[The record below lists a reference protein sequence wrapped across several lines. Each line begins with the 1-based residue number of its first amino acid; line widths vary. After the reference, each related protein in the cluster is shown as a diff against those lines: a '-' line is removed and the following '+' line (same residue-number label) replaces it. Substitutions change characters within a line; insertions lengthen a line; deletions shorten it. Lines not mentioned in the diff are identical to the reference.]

1 MVGCDGHNECS
12 AQATPSGA
20 GKHALALAR
29 LRLIAGA
36 AGWRDDSLPGT
47 VTPPCRSPRRAKP
60 ALRTAYPSPTV
71 SRTDSTAGHPP
82 DGGGPFCG
90 ERIAPAGMTPATPSG
105 VPDEPSGAYGGRCG
119 GPAPSDMR
127 QSAAAGGRD

>member
-20 GKHALALAR
+20 GKHALALAS

-47 VTPPCRSPRRAKP
+47 VTPPCETGPPPGIPLTHRIPHRQHGRA
-60 ALRTAYPSPTV
+60 TT
-71 SRTDSTAGHPP
+71 
-82 DGGGPFCG
+82 
-90 ERIAPAGMTPATPSG
+90 
-105 VPDEPSGAYGGRCG
+105 
-119 GPAPSDMR
+119 
-127 QSAAAGGRD
+127 